1 MYTDAYIMHNRIKGD
16 VDHIFNFTYTS
27 TPGICESM
35 HAFTHPEFVLII
47 YTPTMK
53 FRYLRLDEIE
63 NAL

>member
-1 MYTDAYIMHNRIKGD
+1 MQTCIKGD

-27 TPGICESM
+27 TPGICEFM

-53 FRYLRLDEIE
+53 FRYLLSSVR
-63 NAL
+63 